1 MVLPNLAIGAQHG
14 RLVVMCLE
22 SGETLLDVKS
32 THSATSIAACAFSPD
47 GTWLAT
53 AGGDRSWARWD
64 FHQDSERPRLH
75 VKGHDGKGRCICTT
89 RSSVEKDCPVQG
101 HTGPLMTIAACTDKV
116 ATGGNDGIVCVWCAE
131 TGALKYR
138 LEHTHVVAAAS
149 FSPNG
154 RFLGSSDASG
164 KWKVSDAASGNPIR
178 EGKLRA
184 AVKSLRFLGTDVD
197 KGQRLSMIIPEGLWS
212 FDTGDQTEHPEEQR
226 RLSPHVS
233 QFSEMAPTIVLGS
246 SVAYVT
252 VSKIVVASTVLQHLC
267 RYILIPGDGM
277 SSLAPSPNGRHFA
290 SGSSDGTCK
299 VWDSDGCL
307 LRNFDMGPS
316 RVTSV
321 AMGKNFDRESKL
333 LAFVMGTHS
342 RLGAA
347 PECRIN
353 TLGGCDFTD
362 VLHMIGKMVK
372 GA

>member
-1 MVLPNLAIGAQHG
+1 
-14 RLVVMCLE
+14 MCLE

-178 EGKLRA
+178 EGKFDHA
-184 AVKSLRFLGTDVD
+184 AVKSLRFLDTDVD
-197 KGQRLSMIIPEGLWS
+197 KGQRLFMIISEGLWS
-212 FDTGDQTEHPEEQR
+212 FDTGDQTEHLTRAIKRSDQTEHQMDAAI
-226 RLSPHVS
+226 L
-233 QFSEMAPTIVLGS
+233 LGS
-246 SVAYVT
+246 SVAVGLKRVWT
-252 VSKIVVASTVLQHLC
+252 RRVPRRREL
-267 RYILIPGDGM
+267 LIPGDGR

-290 SGSSDGTCK
+290 SGSADGTCK

-321 AMGKNFDRESKL
+321 AMGKGFDHEDML
-333 LAFVMGTHS
+333 LAFAMGTHS
-342 RLGAA
+342 RLSAA
-347 PECRIN
+347 PECKIN
-353 TLGGCDFTD
+353 TIGGADFADILNT
-362 VLHMIGKMVK
+362 IGKMVK
-372 GA
+372 GT

>member
-178 EGKLRA
+178 EGKFDHA
-184 AVKSLRFLGTDVD
+184 AVKSLRFLDTDVD
-197 KGQRLSMIIPEGLWS
+197 KGQRLFMIISEGLWS
-212 FDTGDQTEHPEEQR
+212 FDTGDQTEHLDHDLLPPR
-226 RLSPHVS
+226 H
-233 QFSEMAPTIVLGS
+233 EMDAAILLGS
-246 SVAYVT
+246 SVAVGLKRVFPT
-252 VSKIVVASTVLQHLC
+252 GVVASTFVRHRREL
-267 RYILIPGDGM
+267 LIRGDRM

-290 SGSSDGTCK
+290 SGSADGTCK

-321 AMGKNFDRESKL
+321 AMGKGFDHEDML
-333 LAFVMGTHS
+333 LAFAMGTHS
-342 RLGAA
+342 RLSAA
-347 PECRIN
+347 PECKIN
-353 TLGGCDFTD
+353 TIGGADFADILNT
-362 VLHMIGKMVK
+362 IGKMVK
-372 GA
+372 GT